1 MNRRPVSSY
10 ERLFASSSPALGTI
24 CQWMRLLSAP
34 GMPCTQDEL
43 VKALHTVHNEII
55 PLRCVLEK
63 DGDTNETFLSFQPDI
78 KPNIDIQNLP
88 SDYDGDVDSPEC
100 LEQLTAAEVTRGMGP
115 TPDDAYGKTLWRAV
129 VLEDGW
135 IILVFHHTICDGYS
149 RKIFVKRLVEA
160 ISNPNAKAPAIELQP
175 DAYQLLGTLIHEDEK
190 DEGDIK
196 EVPPLSPLKP
206 SWPLPDEKAPIV
218 ERYNQVPSAV
228 IPNVM
233 SIRDKCR
240 SHGVTVSSAII
251 AALTLAVRRQMN
263 ISPCQGVD
271 MEKITW
277 GVDIRRHVD
286 NSTNMFGCYV
296 FSDGIEEP
304 ISVKENDSIWSIA
317 SNIASTMTKSTAL
330 DRAHQKVSEC
340 KEQMEEPM
348 TPDKFM
354 PLLALIDG
362 ENQGRNATLNVSNI
376 GLIDGKS
383 TSGTVRVDKLFSIS
397 SQTALGSYVWMNTA
411 SIEDD
416 LFVTLGSVHP
426 TVSKERGRAM
436 LDEFVRILTDC

>member
-1 MNRRPVSSY
+1 M
-10 ERLFASSSPALGTI
+10 
-24 CQWMRLLSAP
+24 
-34 GMPCTQDEL
+34 
-43 VKALHTVHNEII
+43 

-63 DGDTNETFLSFQPDI
+63 DGDTNETFLSYHPDAHT

-88 SDYDGDVDSPEC
+88 SDYYDGDVDSPEC
-100 LEQLTAAEVTRGMGP
+100 LEQLAAAEVTRGMGP
-115 TPDDAYGKTLWRAV
+115 TPDDAYGKILWRAV

-160 ISNPNAKAPAIELQP
+160 ISNPNAKLPAMIELQP

-190 DEGDIK
+190 DEQGDMK

-218 ERYNQVPSAV
+218 ERYNQVPSAIV
-228 IPNVM
+228 PNVM
-233 SIRDKCR
+233 SLRDKCR

-251 AALTLAVRRQMN
+251 SALTLAVRRQIN
-263 ISPCQGVD
+263 ISPCQAVD

-277 GVDIRRHVD
+277 GVDIRRHVH

-304 ISVKENDSIWSIA
+304 ISVKQNDSIWSIA

-330 DRAHQKVSEC
+330 HRAHQKVSQC

-416 LFVTLGSVHP
+416 LFVTLGSVYP

-436 LDEFVRILTDC
+436 LDDFVRILTDCE

>member
-1 MNRRPVSSY
+1 MRTQNLAAPHGPKSVAFREFIAAAPYLNPSSQQ
-10 ERLFASSSPALGTI
+10 I

-160 ISNPNAKAPAIELQP
+160 ISNPNAKAPVIELQP

-190 DEGDIK
+190 DEVDIK
-196 EVPPLSPLKP
+196 KAPPLSPLKP
-206 SWPLPDEKAPIV
+206 SWPLPDEKTPIV
-218 ERYNQVPSAV
+218 ERYNQVPSA
-228 IPNVM
+228 IISNVM
-233 SIRDKCR
+233 SLRDKCR

-251 AALTLAVRRQMN
+251 SALTLAVRRQMN

-286 NSTNMFGCYV
+286 NSTNMFGCMCLV
-296 FSDGIEEP
+296 
-304 ISVKENDSIWSIA
+304 
-317 SNIASTMTKSTAL
+317 M
-330 DRAHQKVSEC
+330 
-340 KEQMEEPM
+340 
-348 TPDKFM
+348 
-354 PLLALIDG
+354 
-362 ENQGRNATLNVSNI
+362 
-376 GLIDGKS
+376 GLKN
-383 TSGTVRVDKLFSIS
+383 L
-397 SQTALGSYVWMNTA
+397 SQ
-411 SIEDD
+411 
-416 LFVTLGSVHP
+416 
-426 TVSKERGRAM
+426 
-436 LDEFVRILTDC
+436 